1 MNYGELVSVSC
12 SISGGDLPVKMSWHF
27 NGDPVSDNPDLQ
39 DVILEMRGQR
49 IYNLVIESVSAKHI
63 GNYSCTTNN
72 IAGRTDFTAE
82 LFVNGLSNNYAKLIY
97 IVNFYLSLSY
107 VPNLNYFCWYVVV
120 HILYAMYRVFP

>member
-12 SISGGDLPVKMSWHF
+12 PISGGDLPVKMSWHF
-27 NGDPVSDNPDLQ
+27 NGDPVRDNPDLQ

-82 LFVNGLSNNYAKLIY
+82 LFVNGLSNDFTKFIILLIFIY
-97 IVNFYLSLSY
+97 PCHMYVYLLKIILLVCCGSY
-107 VPNLNYFCWYVVV
+107 FIRDV
-120 HILYAMYRVFP
+120 